1 VKKEEVYNKIVEEL
15 MVAPDK
21 LEKFLDAFGTMSSWF
36 LFKNL
41 ESLQNDHNALER
53 KVNSQRRQIDDLEQT
68 NHKLQAAIKSVKQGV
83 QELRQSRI
91 S

>member
-1 VKKEEVYNKIVEEL
+1 MKKEEVYNKIVEEL

-41 ESLQNDHNALER
+41 ESLQNDHNHQTANATIIACDSAPRGYTPHTTGAL
-53 KVNSQRRQIDDLEQT
+53 V
-68 NHKLQAAIKSVKQGV
+68 
-83 QELRQSRI
+83 LRAQHVGTYNKATPKI
-91 S
+91 

>member
-1 VKKEEVYNKIVEEL
+1 MKKEEVYNKIVEEL

-41 ESLQNDHNALER
+41 ESLQNDHNKLER
-53 KVNSQRRQIDDLEQT
+53 KVNSHRRDIEDLEKA
-68 NHKLQAAIKSVKQGV
+68 NLKLQASIKQIRKELQDTKQA
-83 QELRQSRI
+83 RI
-91 S
+91 

>member
-1 VKKEEVYNKIVEEL
+1 MKKEEVYNKIVEEL

-53 KVNSQRRQIDDLEQT
+53 KVNSQRRSIEDLEQV
-68 NHKLQAAIKSVKQGV
+68 NHKLQAAIKSVKRET

-91 S
+91 N

>member
-21 LEKFLDAFGTMSSWF
+21 LEKFLDAFGTMSAWF

-41 ESLQNDHNALER
+41 EGLQADHNALER
-53 KVNSQRRQIDDLEQT
+53 KVNSHRRQIDDLEQV
-68 NHKLQAAIKSVKQGV
+68 NHKLQAAIKSVRREV

-91 S
+91 